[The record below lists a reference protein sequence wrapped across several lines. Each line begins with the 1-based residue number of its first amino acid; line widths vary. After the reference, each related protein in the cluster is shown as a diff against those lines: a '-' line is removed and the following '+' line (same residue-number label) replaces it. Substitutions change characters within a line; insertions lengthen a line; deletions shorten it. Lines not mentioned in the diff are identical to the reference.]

1 MAVDGFAPNDLLRE
15 HVGGEWTVVPTQSGA
30 MGSSYFA
37 TSGDRRLFL
46 KIPADLRAVPR
57 LAEIGIAPPIVAA
70 GEWLGQPFLLQEW
83 IAAGPADRAWMR
95 ANAPTVV
102 RLMRAYHTD
111 APLRDALLPTCP
123 GTFAAH
129 LAHELDGIET
139 GLAAAAAPEFREPP
153 VLQAIARLFARA
165 GDLPHAPVIPAHG
178 DPNLYNLL
186 ITVGRI
192 YLIDWDAV
200 TLSDPLRDL
209 SLLLWWYVPPSEWS
223 AALYA
228 YDNGARPI
236 ERDLI
241 EWWAA
246 RASLRIALWLDA
258 HRRDSGLLR
267 SFLADFLAAESGAPN
282 PKMSPD
288 GNP

>member
-1 MAVDGFAPNDLLRE
+1 MVDGFAPIALLRE
-15 HVGGEWTVVPTQSGA
+15 RLGGDWTVVPTQSGA
-30 MGSSYFA
+30 MGSSYLA

-46 KIPADLRAVPR
+46 KIPADLRAIPR
-57 LAEIGIAPPIVAA
+57 LATIGIAPPVVVA
-70 GEWLGQPFLLQEW
+70 GEWHGQPFLAQEW
-83 IAAGPADRAWMR
+83 IAAESADRAWMR
-95 ANAPTVV
+95 SNASTVV
-102 RLMRAYHTD
+102 RLMRSYHTD
-111 APLRDALLPTCP
+111 TPLRDALLPTCP

-129 LAHELDGIET
+129 LARELSGIET
-139 GLAAAAAPEFREPP
+139 DLAAATAPEFREPP
-153 VLQAIARLFARA
+153 VRQAIARLFARA
-165 GDLPHAPVIPAHG
+165 RDLPHAPVVPAHG
-178 DPNLYNLL
+178 DPNLHNLL
-186 ITVGRI
+186 ITAGRI

-209 SLLLWWYVPPSEWS
+209 SLLLWWFLPPSEWS
-223 AALYA
+223 AALHA

-258 HRRDSGLLR
+258 HRRDPGLLR

-282 PKMSPD
+282 PKMHGAAS
-288 GNP
+288 